1 MKERITKKTQS
12 RFFTTVGLGI
22 ALLAAN
28 GEISAQ
34 DRVEEQAA
42 PVQAEKDYSFS
53 EVVTESVTGDVYSDE
68 AAANWQDLSYTDMF
82 SKGWD
87 KPWSS
92 PPNGGG
98 GAPRQGWLNAY
109 EGVFYRLGISVFGW
123 QHDLAGAADGYSGS
137 LTVFT
142 PLNQR
147 FEVQT
152 DIPIAVSNRRPDDE
166 SRETNFGDFQITPR
180 FMLSES
186 RNVTQTFN
194 ITFRTPT
201 GVNENLGTNIA
212 AVTPNYQF
220 WANWWQGLVVR
231 GGAGFFIP
239 YAGDLNRSGARS
251 LFNANLAV
259 GYYFTPHDF
268 TPIGDMVWYISTNVS
283 QPIDNRGAA
292 SNTFVSMT
300 PGFRTHVGQNW
311 YLLGAVEVPVTSPQP
326 FDYQVLGG
334 IMKVF

>member
-1 MKERITKKTQS
+1 MIKEQITKKTQGY
-12 RFFTTVGLGI
+12 FLNAVCLGI

-28 GEISAQ
+28 GEINAADNIDEQ
-34 DRVEEQAA
+34 VALAKADRE
-42 PVQAEKDYSFS
+42 YTFS
-53 EVVTESVTGDVYSDE
+53 EVVTESVAGDVYADPSK
-68 AAANWQDLSYTDMF
+68 WQDLSYSNMF
-82 SKGWD
+82 SEGWD
-87 KPWSS
+87 KPWAS
-92 PPNGGG
+92 PPAGGG

-152 DIPIAVSNRRPDDE
+152 DIPMAVSNRRPNDE
-166 SRETNFGDFQITPR
+166 ARETNFGDFQIIPR
-180 FMLSES
+180 FILSES
-186 RNVTQTFN
+186 RDVTQTFN

-201 GVNENLGTNIA
+201 GVSENLGQNIA

-220 WANWWQGLVVR
+220 WANWWQGFVVR

-251 LFNANLAV
+251 TFNANLAA

-268 TPIGDMVWYISTNVS
+268 TPIGDMVWYLSTNLN
-283 QPIDNRGAA
+283 QTIATTAA
-292 SNTFVSMT
+292 RA
-300 PGFRTHVGQNW
+300 GLW
-311 YLLGAVEVPVTSPQP
+311 
-326 FDYQVLGG
+326 
-334 IMKVF
+334 